1 MLSLKNQIVWYR
13 RTQWVLGAA
22 TLLVCIGFYVF
33 AYRPQVQRLQ
43 ALNTRISRDH
53 AELLGT
59 QSKTRVLPSVSAE
72 VKSLKERL
80 GRFKTISKQHEV
92 GEFLQEM
99 DQVSRQASVKN
110 VLIKE
115 VVSPGIG
122 RLGDRISEKA
132 LDISFEGDF
141 TNIYTFLRSTEDFQR
156 LTRIPSLTIKA
167 RDRYGNVKVSM
178 KMNIYFQVQ

>member
-13 RTQWVLGAA
+13 RTQWALGIA
-22 TLLVCIGFYVF
+22 TLLVCACFYVF
-33 AYRPQVQRLQ
+33 GYRPQQQRLQ
-43 ALNTRISRDH
+43 TLNTKISRDH

-59 QSKTRVLPSVSAE
+59 QTKTRVLPSVSAE
-72 VKSLKERL
+72 VKMLRDRL

-92 GEFLQEM
+92 GQFLQEM

-110 VLIKE
+110 VLIRE
-115 VVSPGIG
+115 DISSGAG
-122 RLGDRISEKA
+122 WSGDRISRKS

-141 TNIYTFLRSTEDFQR
+141 VSIFSFLRSTEDMQR

-167 RDRYGNVKVSM
+167 KDRTGNVKVSM